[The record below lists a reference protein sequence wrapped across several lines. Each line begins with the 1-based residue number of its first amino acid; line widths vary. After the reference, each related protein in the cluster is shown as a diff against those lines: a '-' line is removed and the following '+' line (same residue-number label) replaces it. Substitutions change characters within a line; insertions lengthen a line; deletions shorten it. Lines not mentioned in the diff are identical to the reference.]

1 LALGGAFLLGSL
13 RHRVSEIWYKG
24 VQLET
29 FYLILATMFY
39 LVPPDADRVPTGS
52 R

>member
-1 LALGGAFLLGSL
+1 MVAGDGRSNWF
-13 RHRVSEIWYKG
+13 KG
-24 VQLET
+24 VQLLA

-39 LVPPDADRVPTGS
+39 LVPPDAGPVPTGS